1 MGSGAPEVVV
11 RPDGDPS
18 MRNRFSRSA
27 HLPLAMLSLLAAC
40 SGPTEKAESVQRVDD
55 LLAHVES
62 VQVDA
67 VVSKEMTHGAL
78 DQLDAICSP
87 SFAGDA
93 KEAYGQLLDRIES
106 SEKQARQ
113 LKASIEPMRLSAESV
128 FRQWATDL
136 DAFGN
141 TRMRQRSQM
150 RLDETQARYRTV
162 QATAQSALISYDAF
176 NNDLRDHA
184 LFLSHDM
191 NVSAVTELSGDLK
204 LMRDVLIE
212 LDARLDACASAARA
226 YVEAAALYGQTE
238 TPGADGAN
246 EEATSDK
253 PAEEP
258 KTNGASGT
266 RRRASTLKKNSAAPA
281 PPATSPAPQGPPP
294 PAPEGPGSSTT
305 PPTNPGS
312 SL

>member
-1 MGSGAPEVVV
+1 
-11 RPDGDPS
+11 
-18 MRNRFSRSA
+18 MRNRFVRSA
-27 HLPLAMLSLLAAC
+27 HLHLALLSLLAAC
-40 SGPTEKAESVQRVDD
+40 TGPTEKAESVQRVDD

-67 VVSKEMTHGAL
+67 VVSKETTHGAL

-87 SFAGDA
+87 DFAGDA

-106 SEKQARQ
+106 SEKQARR
-113 LKASIEPMRLSAESV
+113 LRASIEPMRLSAESV

-136 DAFGN
+136 DAFGS

-150 RLDETQARYRTV
+150 RLDETQSRYRTV

-176 NNDLRDHA
+176 NGDLRDHA

-191 NVSAVTELSGDLK
+191 NVSAVTELAGDLK

-238 TPGADGAN
+238 APGTKGAT
-246 EEATSDK
+246 EESTSDE
-253 PAEEP
+253 PAKEP
-258 KTNGASGT
+258 TSNRATGT
-266 RRRASTLKKNSAAPA
+266 RRRASTLKKNSAPPVQPA
-281 PPATSPAPQGPPP
+281 PSSAPQGPPA
-294 PAPEGPGSSTT
+294 PAPEGTEPSTI

-312 SL
+312 RSR

>member
-1 MGSGAPEVVV
+1 
-11 RPDGDPS
+11 
-18 MRNRFSRSA
+18 MRSSFVRSA
-27 HLPLAMLSLLAAC
+27 QLHLGVLSLLAAC
-40 SGPTEKAESVQRVDD
+40 AGPTEKAESVQRVDD

-87 SFAGDA
+87 TFAGDA

-113 LKASIEPMRLSAESV
+113 LRSSIEPMRLSAESV

-136 DAFGN
+136 DHFGS

-191 NVSAVTELSGDLK
+191 NMSAVTELAGDLK

-226 YVEAAALYGQTE
+226 YVEAAALYGQVE
-238 TPGADGAN
+238 
-246 EEATSDK
+246 
-253 PAEEP
+253 
-258 KTNGASGT
+258 ASGT
-266 RRRASTLKKNSAAPA
+266 ESASEDATSEKPAHEPASNGTTGTKRRSSTLKKNSAAPVQPA
-281 PPATSPAPQGPPP
+281 PSTAPQGPPA
-294 PAPEGPGSSTT
+294 PAPEGTEPSTT
-305 PPTNPGS
+305 PSTNPGS
-312 SL
+312 RSR

>member
-1 MGSGAPEVVV
+1 
-11 RPDGDPS
+11 
-18 MRNRFSRSA
+18 
-27 HLPLAMLSLLAAC
+27 MLSLLAAC
-40 SGPTEKAESVQRVDD
+40 VGTTEKAASVQRVDD

-93 KEAYGQLLDRIES
+93 KESYAQLLDRIES

-113 LKASIEPMRLSAESV
+113 LRASIEPMRLSAESV
-128 FRQWATDL
+128 FRQWTADL
-136 DAFGN
+136 EAFGS

-176 NNDLRDHA
+176 NGDLRDHA

-191 NVSAVTELSGDLK
+191 NVSAVTELAGDLK

-226 YVEAAALYGQTE
+226 YVESAALYGQIE
-238 TPGADGAN
+238 APGAEGA
-246 EEATSDK
+246 T
-253 PAEEP
+253 EEP
-258 KTNGASGT
+258 TQEMPAQEPASNGATGT
-266 RRRASTLKKNSAAPA
+266 KRRASTLKKNTVHPVQPA
-281 PPATSPAPQGPPP
+281 PSTAPQGPPAPATEGTEPSAIP
-294 PAPEGPGSSTT
+294 PVHPGQRSR
-305 PPTNPGS
+305 
-312 SL
+312 